1 MQFESFTKKQAPPK
15 PAQETVP
22 VQPAPIPDVQI
33 EKKKTVFEEIAEL
46 ADKSR
51 DRREGAVSD
60 YAQREAE
67 LLEAGVLSNLER
79 SKFDERI
86 TKGPGTIM
94 KLSFRNFFQFS
105 GLIKGDWELADS
117 AERKVW
123 DAKNLAYLVE
133 EGNVSRGD
141 YLELLKLK
149 AQSPETARERVKELY
164 KQKCDELTALVETP
178 VFTEFIDSLDF
189 ETKRYYNERYEKA
202 FSLYRSGE
210 YEQAVRELKDV
221 LDGDY
226 PWVSWGKTPLY
237 KMLKM
242 KELGLVGD
250 KEIKRVFGRVERG
263 QLSMPGDKEFS
274 KKLGH
279 FTTLQELR
287 GMGKVNDEEFAK
299 HVDVMKSELPPAV

>member
-1 MQFESFTKKQAPPK
+1 MPLESFTKKQAPPK
-15 PAQETVP
+15 PVQETVP
-22 VQPAPIPDVQI
+22 VQPAPIPDVQM

-46 ADKSR
+46 ADKSK
-51 DRREGAVSD
+51 DKREGAVSD
-60 YAQREAE
+60 YAQREVE
-67 LLEAGVLSNLER
+67 LLEAGVLSSLEK

-94 KLSFRNFFQFS
+94 KLSFRNFFQFP

-123 DAKNLAYLVE
+123 DAKSLAYLVE
-133 EGNVSRGD
+133 EGNISRND

-149 AQSPETARERVKELY
+149 AQNPEAAEARIKELY
-164 KQKCDELTALVETP
+164 KGKCDELTALVETP
-178 VFTEFIDSLDF
+178 VFAEFIESLDP
-189 ETKRYYNERYEKA
+189 EMKRYYNEQYEKA
-202 FSLYRSGE
+202 FSLYKSGE
-210 YEQAVRELKDV
+210 YEQAVRGLKDM

-226 PWVSWGKTPLY
+226 PWVSYGKTPLY

-242 KELGLVGD
+242 KELGLIGD
-250 KEIKRVFGRVERG
+250 KEIKRVFGRAERD
-263 QLSMPGDKEFS
+263 QLSVYGDKEFS

-287 GMGKVNDEEFAK
+287 GMGKVNDEELAK
-299 HVDVMKSELPPAV
+299 HVEAMKVESPPAA